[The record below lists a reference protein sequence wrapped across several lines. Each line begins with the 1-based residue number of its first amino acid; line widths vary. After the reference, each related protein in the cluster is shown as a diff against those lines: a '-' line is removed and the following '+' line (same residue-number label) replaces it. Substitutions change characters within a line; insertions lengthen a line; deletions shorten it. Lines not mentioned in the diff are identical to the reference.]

1 MPAAAPHDAP
11 GGVRSTLP
19 SLTGL
24 RFVAAFVVLVS
35 HTGYLFFMGA
45 DPADDYSDYL
55 FVIGSLGLT
64 FFFVLSGFIL
74 TWVAREDDTRR
85 LFWRRRLVKIFPNH
99 LVTLAATVI
108 LMAVTGLA
116 VTVENTLPSVFLLQ
130 SFFPMQ
136 DVIQGHGINSPS
148 WSLTCELLF
157 YLCFPLLLPLVRRIR
172 DSRLWLWTGGFTLAV
187 LAVPFVAQVLP
198 DQPVM
203 WWGGDM
209 SWWEYWFVY
218 HFPVTRMLEF
228 VIGILMAQ
236 IVLRGRWIGMKL
248 PWAALL
254 AVAAYG
260 VTTQLPDV
268 FAWMSLSALP
278 LALVIA
284 AAATADVR
292 GERTGFGGRTMV
304 WLGEIS
310 FALYIVHYL
319 VLYYGPVR
327 AVDPTHGMETWSF
340 VEALGDIALTIGISL
355 VLAWLL
361 YTFVERPAMRRWS
374 RPSRSPAA
382 SATAT
387 APPGTATTGT
397 ATTTGTAA
405 DTGTSAAP
413 AATAVGAS
421 EPAPRKEPTLLQ

>member
-1 MPAAAPHDAP
+1 MPAAAPPDAP
-11 GGVRSTLP
+11 GVRSTLP

-24 RFVAAFVVLVS
+24 RFVAAFIVLIS

-45 DPADDYSDYL
+45 RPEDNYADYL
-55 FVIGSLGLT
+55 FVVGSLGLT

-99 LVTLAATVI
+99 LVTLAATVV
-108 LMAVTGLA
+108 LMIISGVA

-136 DVIQGHGINSPS
+136 EVIQGHGINSPA

-157 YLCFPLLLPLVRRIR
+157 YLCFPLLLPLIRRIR
-172 DSRLWLWTGGFTLAV
+172 DNRLWLWAGGFTLAV
-187 LAVPFVAQVLP
+187 LAMPFVAQLLP

-209 SWWEYWFVY
+209 SWWQYWFVY

-228 VIGILMAQ
+228 VLGILMAQ
-236 IVLRGRWIGMKL
+236 IVLRGRWIGL
-248 PWAALL
+248 PLGWAALL

-292 GERTGFGGRTMV
+292 GRRTGFGGRTMV

-327 AVDPTHGMETWSF
+327 AVDPMHGMETWSF
-340 VEALGDIALTIGISL
+340 VEAVGDVALTIGISL

-374 RPSRSPAA
+374 RP
-382 SATAT
+382 
-387 APPGTATTGT
+387 
-397 ATTTGTAA
+397 AA
-405 DTGTSAAP
+405 DTAVRSGQRPPGGPAPAPVPAAAP
-413 AATAVGAS
+413 TPTPT
-421 EPAPRKEPTLLQ
+421 PAPVPAQEPEPVQRKEPTLLQ